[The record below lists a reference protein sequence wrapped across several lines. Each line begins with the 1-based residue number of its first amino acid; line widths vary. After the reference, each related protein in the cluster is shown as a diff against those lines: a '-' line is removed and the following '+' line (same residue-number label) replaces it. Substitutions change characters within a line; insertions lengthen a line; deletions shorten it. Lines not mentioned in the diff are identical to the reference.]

1 MWFVSVGDKFS
12 EICYFV
18 SVSKQFTKFIFRLI
32 TPFIITAS
40 ILIGNDGKHCPSLK
54 LVLNESDS
62 SKCESFP
69 FFLASCCH
77 FNIYVGEKPRPNNG
91 IINVND
97 YVPDFVILS
106 QLIARYYT

>member
-69 FFLASCCH
+69 FF
-77 FNIYVGEKPRPNNG
+77 PRLLLPFQHLRG
-91 IINVND
+91 WK
-97 YVPDFVILS
+97 
-106 QLIARYYT
+106 AKTE